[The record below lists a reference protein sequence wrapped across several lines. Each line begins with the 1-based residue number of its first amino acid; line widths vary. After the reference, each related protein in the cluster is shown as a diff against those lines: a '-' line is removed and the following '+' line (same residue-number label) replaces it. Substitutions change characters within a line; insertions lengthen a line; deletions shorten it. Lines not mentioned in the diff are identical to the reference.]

1 MIKTAA
7 AGSSSMQFIGH
18 DIINIHEILT
28 DDAIW
33 IWIEKIQL
41 LIRNTKRR
49 TIGSLEI
56 HRMLVVGMN
65 NTVER

>member
-1 MIKTAA
+1 MIKTA
-7 AGSSSMQFIGH
+7 AGSSSMH
-18 DIINIHEILT
+18 IINIHEILT
-28 DDAIW
+28 DAIRK
-33 IWIEKIQL
+33 WIEKIQL
-41 LIRNTKRR
+41 LIRDTKRR